1 MIKAQGLGR
10 IFESYRKEEGLKGSL
25 RGLFKRQSIQK
36 IALSPIDLELSG
48 GQIVGL
54 VGANGAGKTTLIK
67 LLTGLIHPTHGE
79 AQVLGSTPHLRD
91 ASFLKNIGVILGQ
104 KNQLWWDLTPA
115 DSYGLLGQIYDI
127 PEAGRKNRMYE
138 LAEWL
143 QCRHVLDIQLRRL
156 SLGER
161 MKMEIIG
168 ALLHKP
174 QILFLDEPTIGL
186 DIVAQSRIRTFLS
199 EYVKNEKPLIVLTSH
214 YMADISSMAKH
225 LILLSQSKKVFDGSL
240 ESFMSHVTQ
249 TKKLKIEFTQPLV
262 SPVKVGQHI
271 IQANAVEW
279 HQDLSSKDLLSV
291 LKDLDQLP
299 NIHEL
304 KIEESDFEDV
314 IHKFLEAQP

>member
-10 IFESYRKEEGLKGSL
+10 IFESYRKEEGLKGSFA
-25 RGLFKRQSIQK
+25 GLFKRQTIQK
-36 IALSPIDLELSG
+36 VALAPIDIDLEA

-67 LLTGLIHPTHGE
+67 LLTGLIHPTHGK
-79 AQVLGSTPHLRD
+79 AQVLGFTPHLRQPE
-91 ASFLKNIGVILGQ
+91 FLKNIGVILGQ

-115 DSYGLLGQIYDI
+115 DSFGLLGQIYDI
-127 PEAGRKNRMYE
+127 PDKERKHRMLE

-174 QILFLDEPTIGL
+174 KILFLDEPTIGL
-186 DIVAQSRIRTFLS
+186 DIVAQSRIRTFLAD
-199 EYVKNEKPLIVLTSH
+199 YVKTEKPLIILTSH
-214 YMADISSMAKH
+214 YMADISSLAHH
-225 LILLSQSKKVFDGSL
+225 LILLSQGKKVFDGSL
-240 ESFMSHVTQ
+240 SHFMGQVTQ
-249 TKKLKIEFTQPLV
+249 TKKLIVSFHQPL
-262 SPVKVGQHI
+262 SHAVKLGQNEI
-271 IQANAVEW
+271 AAGSVEW
-279 HQDLSSKDLLSV
+279 RQDLANNELISA
-291 LKDLDQLP
+291 LKHLENLP
-299 NIHEL
+299 AIQEL

-314 IHKFLEAQP
+314 IHKFLEAQS